1 MVKEMEKIVITGNK
15 PLHGTI
21 EVSGMKNAAVAIV
34 FGTILAEGKC
44 TLGNIPMISDIADAF
59 DILSAIGAVIK
70 RIDKT
75 TYEIDTTRIKPCSA
89 PYDLVKKFRASY
101 YILGAELG
109 RFGRARAAYPGGC
122 DIGLRPID
130 QHIKGFKALGA
141 EVETSTAGGNVNIST
156 ADGCLYGDSV
166 YLDVVSVGATINI
179 MLAACK
185 AKGTTIID
193 NAAREPH
200 VVDLANF
207 LNACG
212 ADISGAGTE
221 VIKIRGVEKL
231 HGVEYDIIPDMIEA
245 GTYMI
250 AAAATNGDLLVTNV
264 IPKHLDALTAKLLEM
279 GVNVEE
285 FDDSVRVNTLGAEIK
300 GTYVKTAPYPG
311 FPTDM
316 NPQIGVL
323 MSVATGESII
333 REGVWDNR
341 FKYVDELIRMG
352 ANIKSDSKSATFKGV
367 KNLHGAPVTACD
379 LRAGA
384 AFIIAG
390 LMAEGITEIDNIYHI
405 QRGYENIVGKLK
417 NVGADIE
424 LRYAPDE
431 ANALN
436 NAG

>member
-1 MVKEMEKIVITGNK
+1 MEKIVIKGNK
-15 PLHGTI
+15 PLHGSI

-44 TLGNIPMISDIADAF
+44 TLGNIPMISDISDAF
-59 DILSAIGAVIK
+59 DILTSVGAVIK

-89 PYDLVKKFRASY
+89 PYDLVKKMRASY

-130 QHIKGFKALGA
+130 QHIKGFRALGA
-141 EVETSTAGGNVNIST
+141 DVDATNPGGYVNIT
-156 ADGCLYGDSV
+156 TEDGKLYGDSV
-166 YLDVVSVGATINI
+166 YLDIVSVGATINI

-185 AKGTTIID
+185 AEGTTVID

-207 LNACG
+207 LNSCG

-221 VIKIRGVEKL
+221 MIKIRGVNKL
-231 HGVEYDIIPDMIEA
+231 HGVHYDIIPDMIEA
-245 GTYMI
+245 GTYMV
-250 AAAATNGDLLVTNV
+250 AAAATKGELTVTNV
-264 IPKHLDALTAKLLEM
+264 IPRHLETVTAKLLEM
-279 GVNVEE
+279 GAEVEE
-285 FDDSVRVNTLGAEIK
+285 YDDSVRVRGEGMEIK

-316 NPQIGVL
+316 NPQMGAL
-323 MSVATGESII
+323 MAIAGGQSMI

-352 ANIKSDSKSATFKGV
+352 ADIKSDSKSATFTGV
-367 KNLHGAPVTACD
+367 KTLHGAPVSACD

-384 AFIIAG
+384 ALIIAG
-390 LMAEGITEIDNIYHI
+390 LSANGKTEIDNIYHI
-405 QRGYENIVGKLK
+405 QRGYEDIVGKLK

-424 LRYAPDE
+424 L
-431 ANALN
+431 
-436 NAG
+436 